1 MERTESASRR
11 HQARSLLEQPDRIPR
26 WDVLEVH
33 LDDAAFLSTQWD
45 RALECSNRNLQRV
58 KESVEQRLHSHL
70 DALVVAGSKV
80 AERMLRPARSHEDP
94 EYIRAACMA
103 LLRSGTP
110 RGLDSVL
117 QTFLEGE
124 PDMRKEAQ
132 RALELE
138 GGEGLPRCLHLLL
151 SHAEPRILAAVL
163 EVLRFRR
170 IPLEASW
177 KESLA
182 RVEAPDLQ
190 SALLRGACFA
200 PQQEVR
206 PAELRTALQALDPA
220 IREAALVLGLVRGQ
234 RIAWQACQQQLDARD
249 GAGSMARLLLAIGGE
264 DKDIERLKS
273 LLQVPE
279 LRADV
284 LWALGFSGRPAA
296 AEACLPWMHDKAFAN
311 IAAEA
316 FCSIVGLKLEGPLAK
331 EQDPEDEEPGPL
343 EEDLDGEPR
352 PGGAAALIAP
362 APEAVTSWWA
372 RARRGFD
379 PTERYRNGAPTSAR
393 DLSTVLLGAPM
404 RRRPPLAL
412 ELLIRSQGRIGVEV
426 RAWARLQ
433 WEQLHAAKGES
444 GRLKAQPFATAMNG

>member
-1 MERTESASRR
+1 MERTDSANRR
-11 HQARSLLEQPDRIPR
+11 QQSRSLLGRPDRIPR

-33 LDDAAFLSTQWD
+33 LDEAAFLSTQWD
-45 RALECSNRNLQRV
+45 RALECSSRDLQRV

-80 AERMLRPARSHEDP
+80 AERLLLPALSHEDP

-103 LLRSGTP
+103 LLRSGTQ

-117 QTFLEGE
+117 QTFIEGE
-124 PDMRKEAQ
+124 PDTRKEAQ

-138 GGEGLPRCLHLLL
+138 GGAALPQRLHLLL

-170 IPLEASW
+170 FPLEASW
-177 KESLA
+177 RESLA
-182 RVEAPDLQ
+182 RAEAPDLQ
-190 SALLRGACFA
+190 AALLREACFA
-200 PQQEVR
+200 PER
-206 PAELRTALQALDPA
+206 EIRSAELRTALNTPDPA
-220 IREAALVLGLVRGQ
+220 VREAALVLGLVRGQ

-249 GAGSMARLLLAIGGE
+249 EAGSMARLLLAVGGE
-264 DKDIERLKS
+264 DKDIERLNS

-296 AEACLPWMHDKAFAN
+296 AEACLPWMHDKAFAS

-331 EQDPEDEEPGPL
+331 EQDPEDEEL
-343 EEDLDGEPR
+343 DLDGEPR
-352 PGGAAALIAP
+352 PGGGAALIAP
-362 APEAVTSWWA
+362 NPEAVASWWA
-372 RARRGFD
+372 RARKGFD
-379 PTERYRNGAPTSAR
+379 PTKRYCSGTPINAR
-393 DLSTVLLGAPM
+393 DLVKVLLGVPM

-426 RAWARLQ
+426 RAWALVQ
-433 WEQLHAAKGES
+433 WEQLHAAQVES